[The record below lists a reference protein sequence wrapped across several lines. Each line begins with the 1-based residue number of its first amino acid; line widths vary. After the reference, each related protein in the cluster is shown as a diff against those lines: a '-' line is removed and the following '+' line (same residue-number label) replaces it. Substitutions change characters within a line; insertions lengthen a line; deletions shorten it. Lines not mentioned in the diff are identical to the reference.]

1 MNCKYYIQKKFFGT
15 KKTTYRTMNSYVN
28 LDINDLVDSFL
39 GEELWNATVSDTTSV
54 FHGYSSIMELVCK
67 RIDDNIGINDEIVLI
82 NLSTSQRNKI
92 YRQLSEIGIR
102 FIKNAP
108 TKSIS
113 VLTYNIWTIPQWAH
127 SIYPFQNSPLILRNF
142 ENFYNTLSTDANIVP
157 FNNTPQW
164 HRIIVSMEQ
173 FFVLKKIIT
182 DARSIQT
189 SQLNILFD
197 CENTYISIPDNM
209 QKKLDISDLLFDIK
223 EKITSGEYKEL
234 MEKLADIK

>member
-1 MNCKYYIQKKFFGT
+1 MKCILYSKKFFGT

-54 FHGYSSIMELVCK
+54 FHGYSSIIEFVCK
-67 RIDDNIGINDEIVLI
+67 LINDNMGNFTEVVFI
-82 NLSTSQRNKI
+82 NLTSPQRNQI

-102 FIKNAP
+102 FIKNVP

-127 SIYPFQNSPLILRNF
+127 SIYPFQH
-142 ENFYNTLSTDANIVP
+142 TP
-157 FNNTPQW
+157 FNNSPQW

-173 FFVLKKIIT
+173 FFELKKINR
-182 DARSIQT
+182 DARSFQT
-189 SQLNILFD
+189 SQLNIVFD
-197 CENTYISIPDNM
+197 CENTYISLPDNM

>member
-1 MNCKYYIQKKFFGT
+1 
-15 KKTTYRTMNSYVN
+15 MNSYVN

-67 RIDDNIGINDEIVLI
+67 RIDDNIGIHDEIVLI

-113 VLTYNIWTIPQWAH
+113 VLVHNIWTIPQLAQ

-142 ENFYNTLSTDANIVP
+142 ENF
-157 FNNTPQW
+157 
-164 HRIIVSMEQ
+164 
-173 FFVLKKIIT
+173 
-182 DARSIQT
+182 
-189 SQLNILFD
+189 
-197 CENTYISIPDNM
+197 
-209 QKKLDISDLLFDIK
+209 
-223 EKITSGEYKEL
+223 
-234 MEKLADIK
+234 

>member
-1 MNCKYYIQKKFFGT
+1 MNT
-15 KKTTYRTMNSYVN
+15 YVN
-28 LDINDLVDSFL
+28 LDINELIDAFL
-39 GEELWNATVSDTTSV
+39 GEELWNTTVSDTTSV
-54 FHGYSSIMELVCK
+54 FHGYSSIIEFVCK
-67 RIDDNIGINDEIVLI
+67 LINDNMGNFTEVVFI
-82 NLSTSQRNKI
+82 NLTSPQRNQI

-102 FIKNAP
+102 FIKNVP

-127 SIYPFQNSPLILRNF
+127 SIYPFQHTPLILRNF
-142 ENFYNTLSTDANIVP
+142 ENFYNTLSIDANIVP
-157 FNNTPQW
+157 FNNSPQW

-173 FFVLKKIIT
+173 FFELKKINR
-182 DARSIQT
+182 DARSFQT
-189 SQLNILFD
+189 SQLNIVFD
-197 CENTYISIPDNM
+197 CENTYISLPDNM